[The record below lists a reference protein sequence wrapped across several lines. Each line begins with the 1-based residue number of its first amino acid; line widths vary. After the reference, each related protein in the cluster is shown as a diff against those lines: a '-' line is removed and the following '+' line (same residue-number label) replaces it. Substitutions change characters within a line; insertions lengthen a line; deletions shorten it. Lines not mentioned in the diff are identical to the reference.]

1 MRAPV
6 TAVVFPCPL
15 SLWDSY
21 PCDHFRRGKM
31 WNRLDPDH
39 FGVEGKPEGG
49 FAGRHLKEP
58 ATEVRE
64 VCEQQ
69 SELIIYKKE

>member
-1 MRAPV
+1 
-6 TAVVFPCPL
+6 
-15 SLWDSY
+15 
-21 PCDHFRRGKM
+21 M